1 MVGARCLT
9 PLPCGWPAPITARR
23 PCSAPRINRKDI
35 ITVDLR
41 LGHPSVGLRR
51 SQRAWAPRS
60 VATAPDASGSLS
72 GSLDEADM
80 DLDLDA
86 PAKTL
91 TLQDLKLLGQ
101 GRNGEVYDGGV
112 VSSPRDLARGLG
124 TSPHSGLAEDEAGL
138 TARAERYG
146 SNAFPEQASVSFFEL
161 AVEALQDFTVL
172 TLIGA
177 GTISLALSL
186 LVSGSTAPGAEPGGG
201 SFVEGA
207 SILASVAVVVAVGAG
222 NNWQKERQF
231 RALQALQRDETVRC
245 VRCGA
250 ERALGVQRLLPGDL
264 LLVSA
269 GDILPVDGVLVG
281 GNDLR
286 LDQSALTGEAG
297 EVLRDPEHAPFLLS
311 GSRVVRGSGRMLV
324 TAVGGQSA
332 SGAIARAVMQRKGGG
347 GGGDGGELR
356 EPTQLQQKLE
366 VYATT
371 IGKFGIAA
379 ALLSTSALIARF
391 SWMTFVVEAKPWDW
405 VYAQDI
411 LDALIIGITIL
422 VVAVPEGLPLAVTL
436 SLAYSVKQMLADQ
449 NLVRQLQA
457 SETMGTA
464 TVICSDKTGTLTQN
478 DMTLTGLWMG
488 GREVGSLVEVHTL
501 PTKSRPE
508 QELQPPGPVLE
519 TLLESLEDHSGQR
532 QSSPGAV
539 ASASSS
545 ERQDAERKFQRPSSA
560 GASSALAG
568 ADGKPATAAAATP
581 PPTVLQ
587 RLRAT
592 FSQRQLEL
600 LLNSIVLNCECNIYT
615 DAAGMLQQSGSST
628 ELALM
633 RLALQAGADPDAARR
648 ANTVLARVPFTYTRK
663 RSLVV
668 VQGREQP
675 WRSSGK
681 HRYYKEPQVPL
692 RAYTKGAPE
701 IVIGLCKWQLAPD
714 GSQEPLDPHRLQGFL
729 DRCQHSGQRMVALG
743 FRDVS
748 VPSHTLTRLRY
759 ASAAGSGSASSSGDE
774 EDWRLD
780 MAVAE
785 DLEQDMVLLGVC
797 AIEDPL
803 RPEVP
808 GAIAAAARAGISV
821 KMLTGDNVATAA
833 AIARQA
839 GILPRDAP
847 ATHGLHVV
855 GVREFETEPAAAGG
869 TTALLP
875 DTVMEGEE
883 FRSRILSPSGAIIE
897 DEFLKIWPR
906 LRVLARCTPADKHA
920 IVMGVRQFTDDIV
933 AVTGDGTNDAPAL
946 RAAHVGFAMNQ
957 GTSIAKEAA
966 DIVLLDNN
974 FASIISAALWGRN
987 VYASVTRFLQ
997 FQLTTNV
1004 VAVVTAV
1011 AGSLATA
1018 RSPVT
1023 AVQMLWVNLL
1033 MDSLAGLALATEPPS
1048 PKLLDL
1054 KPFDKDHQFLAPGS
1068 TSLRN
1073 VVGQSTFQ
1081 LCVMALLVFAAP
1093 GLLGID
1099 PGNSY
1104 PAHTPSTHY
1113 TIVFNSFVWMQLFNQ
1128 FNSRMT
1134 LNSSRLWDGLSK
1146 ARLFCIILATE
1157 AVLQVLIVQ
1166 FGGQVFQTQP
1176 LEPKYWAMSLGI
1188 GALSLL
1194 VHEALRT
1201 EESEGQ

>member
-1 MVGARCLT
+1 
-9 PLPCGWPAPITARR
+9 
-23 PCSAPRINRKDI
+23 
-35 ITVDLR
+35 
-41 LGHPSVGLRR
+41 
-51 SQRAWAPRS
+51 
-60 VATAPDASGSLS
+60 
-72 GSLDEADM
+72 M

-436 SLAYSVKQMLADQ
+436 SLAYSVKQMLADH

-519 TLLESLEDHSGQR
+519 TLLESLEDHS
-532 QSSPGAV
+532 V
-539 ASASSS
+539 
-545 ERQDAERKFQRPSSA
+545 
-560 GASSALAG
+560 
-568 ADGKPATAAAATP
+568 
-581 PPTVLQ
+581 
-587 RLRAT
+587 
-592 FSQRQLEL
+592 
-600 LLNSIVLNCECNIYT
+600 
-615 DAAGMLQQSGSST
+615 LQQSGSST

-648 ANTVLARVPFTYTRK
+648 ANRVLARVPFTYTRK

-668 VQGREQP
+668 
-675 WRSSGK
+675 
-681 HRYYKEPQVPL
+681 VPL

-1157 AVLQVLIVQ
+1157 AVLQ